1 LRAAFEE
8 QQRESEGEGKTDE
21 THQEKRK
28 LTMERSDSKGSD
40 SLEEAMLKQV
50 EEYGFQKG
58 FKQGF
63 EQEFKQSIEKGVRK
77 TIFQLFQNGFDVLQ
91 VSKMLTMDEAIIG
104 NLRAAFE
111 EQQRE
116 SEGEGKTDETHQEK
130 KVIDDEEE

>member
-1 LRAAFEE
+1 M
-8 QQRESEGEGKTDE
+8 K
-21 THQEKRK
+21 
-28 LTMERSDSKGSD
+28 RSDIKGSD

-91 VSKMLTMDEAIIG
+91 VSKMLTMDEAIIE
-104 NLRAAFE
+104 NLKIDF
-111 EQQRE
+111 
-116 SEGEGKTDETHQEK
+116 DK
-130 KVIDDEEE
+130 K